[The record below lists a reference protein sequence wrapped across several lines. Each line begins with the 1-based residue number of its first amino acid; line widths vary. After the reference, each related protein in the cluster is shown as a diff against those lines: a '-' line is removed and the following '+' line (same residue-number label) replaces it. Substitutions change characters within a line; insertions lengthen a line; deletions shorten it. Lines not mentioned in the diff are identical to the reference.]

1 MLKERSSKFFRCLEK
16 TSKRNYFSSPFMIK
30 DRWKFQARSEWMFK
44 RFIILISVLTILA
57 FAFTGCSNKAEEQYD
72 ILITNAKIIDG
83 SGKPAFEGDI
93 GIRGES
99 ITKIGNLTGKA
110 AVSTIDVRGM
120 TVSPGFIDMHTHCD
134 AGLADPDSNANVNYL
149 TQGVTTVQIGPD
161 GYGTFKIAQTKAK
174 WEEQGM
180 GTNAFILVGH
190 GAVRRAV
197 MRQEPRAPSEAE
209 LEKMKTLIRQAMEEG
224 AWGMSNGLQYIPDRY
239 SETEEV
245 IALAKVVSEF
255 GGIYHTHQRSEEDK
269 VVEATMETIQI
280 SKEAGVNTDLT
291 HIKASGKSN
300 WGLMNEVIR
309 LINEARSQ
317 GIPIYADM
325 YPYNMASVGTNSRN
339 FNIPNDL
346 LAEIKPEDSDRQK
359 FAGRLTE
366 TLSDPQKRAHIKKL
380 TVEGG
385 PDKNNFAA
393 LFGWDAIAIVS
404 AKTNSHLIGRTFA
417 DLAQEQNREAFDVAA
432 DLYIEEKENVYTSI
446 GTMSEDD
453 MKLVMSQD
461 WLMHCSDGYT
471 FKPSELTSETP
482 RPAHPRS
489 YGSFP
494 RVLRKYVREEQ
505 VLTLEEAIRKMTS
518 LPASFLGF
526 KDRGLLAEGYKAD
539 IVIFDP
545 ETLSDQ
551 ATYIDPHQYSTGIT
565 HVIINGKLSIE
576 RSQFNGRLNG
586 KVLLSTED
594 KKR

>member
-1 MLKERSSKFFRCLEK
+1 MLKR
-16 TSKRNYFSSPFMIK
+16 
-30 DRWKFQARSEWMFK
+30 
-44 RFIILISVLTILA
+44 IITIASVLTILA
-57 FAFTGCSNKAEEQYD
+57 FALTGCSNKAEEEYD

-99 ITKIGNLTGKA
+99 ITKIGNLRGKA
-110 AVSTIDVRGM
+110 AVITLDVQGM
-120 TVSPGFIDMHTHCD
+120 VVSPGFIDMHTHCD
-134 AGLADPDSNANVNYL
+134 RGLADSDSNANINYL
-149 TQGVTTVQIGPD
+149 TQGVTTVLIGPD
-161 GYGTFKIAQTKAK
+161 GGGTFKIAKAK
-174 WEEQGM
+174 ARWEEQGI
-180 GTNAFILVGH
+180 GTNALLLVGH
-190 GAVRRAV
+190 GSVRRAI
-197 MRQEPRAPSEAE
+197 MRTEQRAPTEEE

-245 IALAKVVSEF
+245 IALAKVASEF

-269 VVEATMETIQI
+269 VVEATEETIQI
-280 SKEAGVNTDLT
+280 SKEAGIKTDLT

-300 WGLMNEVIR
+300 WGLMREVVR
-309 LINEARSQ
+309 SINEARSQ
-317 GIPIYADM
+317 GVPIYADM

-346 LAEIKPEDSDRQK
+346 LAEIQGEDSDRQK
-359 FAGRLTE
+359 YADRLANA
-366 TLSDPQKRAHIKKL
+366 LSDPQKRASIKKL

-404 AKTNSHLIGRTFA
+404 AKTNTQLIGKTFA
-417 DLAQEQNREAFDVAA
+417 DLAQEQNRDAFDVAA
-432 DLYIEEKENVYTSI
+432 DLFIEEKENVYTSI
-446 GTMSEDD
+446 GTMSEED

-461 WLMHCSDGYT
+461 WLMFCSDGYT

-482 RPAHPRS
+482 SPAHPRS

-494 RVLRKYVREEQ
+494 RVFRKYVREEHT
-505 VLTLEEAIRKMTS
+505 LTLEEAIRKMTS
-518 LPASFLGF
+518 LPASFLGI
-526 KDRGLLAEGYKAD
+526 KDRGLLTEEYKAD
-539 IVIFDP
+539 IIVFDS
-545 ETLSDQ
+545 ESMSDL
-551 ATYIDPHQYSTGIT
+551 ATYIGPHRYSTGIK
-565 HVIINGKLSIE
+565 HVIINGKISIE
-576 RSQFNGRLNG
+576 NSQFKGMLNG